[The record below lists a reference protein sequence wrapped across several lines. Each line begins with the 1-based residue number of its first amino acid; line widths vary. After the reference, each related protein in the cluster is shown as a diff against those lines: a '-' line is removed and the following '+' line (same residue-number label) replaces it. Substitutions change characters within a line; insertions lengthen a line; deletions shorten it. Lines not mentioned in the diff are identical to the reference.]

1 MSKIEEVAK
10 LVEMGKAKLVGKA
23 VQEAIDEGCDPQAIL
38 NEGMIDAMAV
48 VGEKFKNNEIFVP
61 EMLVAAR
68 AMKKG
73 VEVLKPHLATFM
85 TSAKTLLP

>member
-48 VGEKFKNNEIFVP
+48 VGEKFK
-61 EMLVAAR
+61 R
-68 AMKKG
+68 
-73 VEVLKPHLATFM
+73 
-85 TSAKTLLP
+85 